1 MGRTSASRTIAE
13 ESTMRSPLLS
23 ASFLLALLLAGL
35 GVSPIAEA
43 RGYRCGQCG
52 TVEDVDRIWY
62 EGRRDSGRE
71 GAVLGA
77 IIGGALGNQVGRGDG
92 RKAATIAGAVV
103 GGLVGRDIDR
113 NDGRGGRRGEEGL
126 RLRIRMDRGFNQ
138 TVEIHGDMRIYRGDR
153 VRLRGGRVE
162 LIR

>member
-1 MGRTSASRTIAE
+1 MRYAILLASG
-13 ESTMRSPLLS
+13 
-23 ASFLLALLLAGL
+23 FLALLLAGL
-35 GVSPIAEA
+35 GFAPPAEA

-62 EGRRDSGRE
+62 EGRRDRGTG

-77 IIGGALGNQVGRGDG
+77 IIGGALGNQVGKGDG

-113 NDGRGGRRGEEGL
+113 NDGRGGRGEEGL
-126 RLRIRMDRGFNQ
+126 RLTIRMDRGYYQ

-153 VRLRGGRVE
+153 VRLRDGRVD
-162 LIR
+162 LID

>member
-1 MGRTSASRTIAE
+1 MRNTILVVAGI
-13 ESTMRSPLLS
+13 
-23 ASFLLALLLAGL
+23 LALLLAGL
-35 GVSPIAEA
+35 SLAPPAEA

-71 GAVLGA
+71 GAILGA
-77 IIGGALGNQVGRGDG
+77 IIGGALGNQVGKGDG

-113 NDGRGGRRGEEGL
+113 NDGRGRRGDEGL
-126 RLRIRMDRGFNQ
+126 RLVVRMDRGYYQ
-138 TVEIHGDMRIYRGDR
+138 TVEIHGEMRIYRGDR
-153 VRLRGGRVE
+153 VRLRDGRVD
-162 LIR
+162 LID

>member
-1 MGRTSASRTIAE
+1 
-13 ESTMRSPLLS
+13 MRNPLMIGLGLLVALLAS
-23 ASFLLALLLAGL
+23 ASF
-35 GVSPIAEA
+35 SPTVEA
-43 RGYRCGQCG
+43 RDSRCGQCG

-77 IIGGALGNQVGRGDG
+77 IIGGVLGNQVGRGDG

-103 GGLVGRDIDR
+103 GGLVGRDADR
-113 NDGRGGRRGEEGL
+113 NDGRGGRRGDSGL
-126 RLRIRMDRGFNQ
+126 RLVVRMDRGFYQ

-153 VRLRGGRVE
+153 VRLRNGRVD
-162 LIR
+162 LIN